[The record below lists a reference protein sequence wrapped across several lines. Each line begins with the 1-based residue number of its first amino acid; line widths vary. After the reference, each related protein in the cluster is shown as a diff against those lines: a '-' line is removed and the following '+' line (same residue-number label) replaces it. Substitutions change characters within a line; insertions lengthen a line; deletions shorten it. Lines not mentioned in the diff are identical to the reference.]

1 MDQMSALVKELAEV
15 NKQIWALPDD
25 VEHQWAYE
33 MGGQLPSAANT
44 S

>member
-15 NKQIWALPDD
+15 NKQIWALSDD
-25 VEHQWAYE
+25 IEHPWACD
-33 MGGQLPSAANT
+33 MGGQPPSAANT

>member
-1 MDQMSALVKELAEV
+1 MDQISALIKELAEV

-25 VEHQWAYE
+25 VEHPWAYDT
-33 MGGQLPSAANT
+33 GGQPPRAANT